1 MKLIPLIAA
10 VHSQVFNI
18 PDLGDFDLTSFGLG
32 DLNFGAPVEAAA
44 PAAEVAADERYF
56 FTTVTTTT
64 TTTTTTTGAVLG
76 NSCWKCD
83 AMSYATC
90 ASSGEYQTC
99 QSGDEDCCFVEIRE
113 TKQKLQ
119 QLCTGCKAKQ
129 ACEDNRDENFEGINS
144 QTYQCRPDYRQQR
157 HGQRSPQQ
165 SVCRQCFNTCDPDVD
180 QHKCFGSLTPITGDG
195 PAFKLGLA
203 TNKAKYPWNT
213 AFQGEDTD
221 VFGIPTLA
229 ALDSDVDSAVIA
241 LIVAF
246 DDTTNENTLNIYFDN
261 AADGKVNVAVDAG
274 STRETETEMTF
285 WSLQGADMAW
295 WSSDLKKIQN
305 VLNGWGAAAPF
316 TAVGF
321 NPVVT

>member
-64 TTTTTTTGAVLG
+64 TTSTTTTAPELG
-76 NSCWKCD
+76 TSCWKCD
-83 AMSYATC
+83 AMKYSTC

-113 TKQKLQ
+113 TKQALQ

-129 ACEDNRDENFEGINS
+129 ACEDNRDENFEGYNS
-144 QTYQCRPDYRQQR
+144 RTYQCRPDYRQQR
-157 HGQRSPQQ
+157 HGQRGPQQ

-180 QHKCFGSLTPITGDG
+180 PAKCFGSLNTDKSGNT
-195 PAFKLGLA
+195 FKLGLS
-203 TNKAKYPWNT
+203 TNKAEYPWNT
-213 AFQGEDTD
+213 AFQGDDTD

-229 ALDSDVDSAVIA
+229 ALDSNIDGTVIGE
-241 LIVAF
+241 IVAF
-246 DDTTNENTLNIYFDN
+246 GAGTLNIYFDN
-261 AADGKVNVAVDAG
+261 VSDGKADVAADLGT
-274 STRETETEMTF
+274 TRETATEMTF

-305 VLNGWGAAAPF
+305 VLNGWGAAVPF

-321 NPVVT
+321 QE